1 MNIEI
6 FVSKTGKVAF
16 TCHGRFKKRISQ
28 IVADRQTGQI
38 RIIFKPDLEIMT
50 LNCNLSEDL
59 CKIVENQLFCAMGY
73 FNNGKLEATEY
84 VRFMCQ

>member
-6 FVSKTGKVAF
+6 FVSKKGHVAL
-16 TCHGRFKKRISQ
+16 TCHGRFQKRISQ
-28 IVADRQTGQI
+28 VVLDRGTGRL
-38 RIIFKPDLEIMT
+38 RIIFKPDLEMIT

-59 CKIVENQLFCAMGY
+59 CKMVENQLFCAMGY

-84 VRFMCQ
+84 VRFTCL